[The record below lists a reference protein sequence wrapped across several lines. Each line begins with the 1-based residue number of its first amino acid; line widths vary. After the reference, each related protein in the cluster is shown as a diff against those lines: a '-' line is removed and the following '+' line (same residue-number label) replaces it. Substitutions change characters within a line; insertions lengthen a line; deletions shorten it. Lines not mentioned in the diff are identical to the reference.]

1 MQVVNN
7 LYFHLLNI
15 FLVTLKSNCYNKI
28 KHIIFVKG
36 ISMKEIYF
44 NHDGNIDDLVSY
56 LLLLQAP
63 DIKLLGVSAIDAD
76 GYIDPAVEACRKMT
90 DRFNLRND
98 KLTVAKSTSRAVNQF
113 PTEWRTAAYS
123 FNSLPILNEAGKITT
138 PQAKLPAHLDMIDKL
153 KKADKSVILV
163 MTGPLTDLARALDTD
178 PSIENKIAK
187 LYWMGGSLDGHGN
200 VVMVNADGTQEW
212 NAFWDPYAVKRV
224 LESNIDIQMV
234 GLESTEELPLNN
246 KLKLH
251 WASLR
256 RFPAMDL
263 IGQGYSLIV
272 SNPDSQLYLWDVLTT
287 MSALYPQIVET
298 RRVKAKVLT
307 EGLAAGRFEEDK
319 NGREITLVTRANKNL
334 FFNKMDSILERTK

>member
-1 MQVVNN
+1 
-7 LYFHLLNI
+7 
-15 FLVTLKSNCYNKI
+15 
-28 KHIIFVKG
+28 
-36 ISMKEIYF
+36 
-44 NHDGNIDDLVSY
+44 
-56 LLLLQAP
+56 
-63 DIKLLGVSAIDAD
+63 
-76 GYIDPAVEACRKMT
+76 
-90 DRFNLRND
+90 
-98 KLTVAKSTSRAVNQF
+98 
-113 PTEWRTAAYS
+113 
-123 FNSLPILNEAGKITT
+123 
-138 PQAKLPAHLDMIDKL
+138 
-153 KKADKSVILV
+153 
-163 MTGPLTDLARALDTD
+163 
-178 PSIENKIAK
+178 
-187 LYWMGGSLDGHGN
+187 MGGSLDGHGN